1 MPICSAHR
9 RKRCLPKPYPAD
21 PRPPAL
27 SPRPDVAG
35 QLPMAGEVSLPKVM
49 GDLNSPTS
57 AYQRPPALWPV
68 KLEHVK

>member
-1 MPICSAHR
+1 
-9 RKRCLPKPYPAD
+9 
-21 PRPPAL
+21 
-27 SPRPDVAG
+27 
-35 QLPMAGEVSLPKVM
+35 MAGEVSLPKVM